1 MFLWSFYEVDHF
13 DTSCSIARHITK
25 GEFGEHGTWSKARA
39 WKISKRI
46 FKEEHSASGMFEN
59 CLGLFLF
66 SRRIQSNWILE
77 WQPYWPPL
85 SDLIESPHFFH
96 DFLFIILLMN
106 GQTRGICPLSP
117 TYQLSLIFQTLP
129 IYPGLLSE
137 KVLTF
142 KRIIL
147 GNGTHPCFQSALQ
160 LSGLCVPPAFLTCM
174 PCQLKCTWVE
184 SGRFLIVV
192 LLILKAQR
200 EPHLFW
206 ASQNSL
212 YNQFLWLFKQS
223 Q

>member
-1 MFLWSFYEVDHF
+1 MTAILATLGWSDWITSFLPWFSLCHPANGCPNQRYLPSFSY
-13 DTSCSIARHITK
+13 
-25 GEFGEHGTWSKARA
+25 
-39 WKISKRI
+39 
-46 FKEEHSASGMFEN
+46 
-59 CLGLFLF
+59 LQF
-66 SRRIQSNWILE
+66 SLV
-77 WQPYWPPL
+77 
-85 SDLIESPHFFH
+85 
-96 DFLFIILLMN
+96 
-106 GQTRGICPLSP
+106 
-117 TYQLSLIFQTLP
+117 FQTLP

-142 KRIIL
+142 KRVIL

-160 LSGLCVPPAFLTCM
+160 LSGLCVPPAFLSCM